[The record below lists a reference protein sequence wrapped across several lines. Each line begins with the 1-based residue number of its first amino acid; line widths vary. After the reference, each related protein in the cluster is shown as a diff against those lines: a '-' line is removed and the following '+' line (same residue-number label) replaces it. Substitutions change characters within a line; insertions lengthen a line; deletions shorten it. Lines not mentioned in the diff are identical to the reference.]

1 MSKIN
6 INNNIGDFFR
16 KNKVRISA
24 FALSTIML
32 GSLVA
37 CKTNDKN
44 KTESLPTSI
53 SQQYE
58 EDLLKLKANIEK
70 NIKHIEVVKDDENK
84 AYQITESKYK
94 QDPIY
99 RIDENGK
106 RYIWGYSEEALM
118 YYTEYT
124 VSYEDAVKLEIDEL
138 LESKLIGY
146 TKTK

>member
-70 NIKHIEVVKDDENK
+70 NIKHIKVVKDDENK
-84 AYQITESKYK
+84 AYQITESKYTP
-94 QDPIY
+94 QEPIY
-99 RIDENGK
+99 GFNKNGD
-106 RYIWGYSEEALM
+106 RYG
-118 YYTEYT
+118 
-124 VSYEDAVKLEIDEL
+124 
-138 LESKLIGY
+138 
-146 TKTK
+146 